1 MNDIRQQCL
10 HRPVTSI
17 VLRYPHIHHLMPN
30 NGLKH
35 RKIHT
40 GLFVQILDHR
50 MAEAMESLGAR
61 LTMLTTYSHGTAIA
75 REPVRQG
82 GTELHSGMVHGVYS
96 FL

>member
-1 MNDIRQQCL
+1 
-10 HRPVTSI
+10 
-17 VLRYPHIHHLMPN
+17 MPN

-35 RKIHT
+35 GKVHP

-61 LTMLTTYSHGTAIA
+61 LTMLSTYSHRTTIA
-75 REPVRQG
+75 REPMRQS
-82 GTELHSGMVHGVYS
+82 GTKLHSGMVHGVYS

>member
-1 MNDIRQQCL
+1 
-10 HRPVTSI
+10 
-17 VLRYPHIHHLMPN
+17 MPN

-35 RKIHT
+35 RKVHT
-40 GLFVQILDHR
+40 GFFVQILDHR

-61 LTMLTTYSHGTAIA
+61 LTMLTTYSDRTAIA

-82 GTELHSGMVHGVYS
+82 GTELHSGMVHGVYF